1 MTVGILLITHADL
14 GRCLLQAARSILA
27 AEPALAEAIDVPVD
41 IEPDEAFDQ
50 ALAACRR
57 LDRGDGVMVLT
68 DLYGSTPSNIANRL
82 EGHHNVQV
90 LAGVNLP
97 MLVRALNYRASPLG
111 ELADKALHGARDG
124 VVLSKG
130 EEVS

>member
-14 GRCLLQAARSILA
+14 GHCLLRAARSILA
-27 AEPALAEAIDVPVD
+27 AEPALAEALDVPVD

-68 DLYGSTPSNIANRL
+68 DLYGSTPSNIAYRL
-82 EGHHNVQV
+82 DDHHNVRV

-97 MLVRALNYRASPLG
+97 MLVRALNYRASPLD
-111 ELADKALHGARDG
+111 ELAGKALHGARDG
-124 VVLSKG
+124 VVLSKR
-130 EEVS
+130 EEAS